1 VVSSFGLPNF
11 QENRV
16 PNHWLIKTQDHRPID
31 ALRVGTSFGWRIV
44 CFIDGTILH
53 VNPKPYL
60 PGLKI
65 LHFLVFEVK
74 RYNIVTFCLHVFH
87 CARVMIWVVLN
98 FYKSKTR

>member
-1 VVSSFGLPNF
+1 
-11 QENRV
+11 
-16 PNHWLIKTQDHRPID
+16 LIKTQDHRPID